1 MKNTRRISSTSI
13 PFLTAVPA
21 LFGAM
26 LGILPSG
33 VRADVTIEE
42 QSTFDFS
49 IIKAHANM
57 TELTTSDKQ
66 RRDNSLHC
74 EGFMSL
80 LCGNAQSGEI
90 IRLDRDVEWTL
101 EPKKQEYRETPF
113 MTAAQRQA
121 AMAEAQA
128 ALDKMKQCPAAPQS
142 TAPAPNT
149 SKCQMSAPKFDAK
162 ATDTHAMLL
171 GHDARLTQISM
182 TQSCTNP
189 DTGDSCDLL
198 ISMDSWLTQEQ
209 IAGLEDRQ
217 AFRQA
222 YVRKLGLDDAGAMIQ
237 KQVRQF
243 LAPYAQSL
251 QQLAGKAGD
260 FKGYPLKTAVRIAF
274 GGEHCAAAQKQDN
287 NSAGGEG
294 ASAAQSPAPG
304 LPGLAGGASLGSVAS
319 SLGGKLVGGLFAK
332 KKQEPAPAASPL
344 PPGMIQAAQF
354 TVETTAV
361 TPGPIAPSQFE
372 IPAGWKLSPPP
383 PKTAAKE
390 YTCPKTG

>member
-1 MKNTRRISSTSI
+1 MTQLVSSSVRRSI
-13 PFLTAVPA
+13 AA
-21 LFGAM
+21 LV
-26 LGILPSG
+26 LICSLPPCAP
-33 VRADVTIEE
+33 ADVTVEE
-42 QSTFDFS
+42 QSTFDFT

-66 RRDNSLHC
+66 RRDNAIHC

-90 IRLDRDVEWTL
+90 IRLDREVEWTL

-121 AMAEAQA
+121 ALQEAQA
-128 ALDKMKQCPAAPQS
+128 TLEKMKQCPAAPQS

-149 SKCQMSAPKFDAK
+149 SKCQMSAPKFDANQ
-162 ATDTHAMLL
+162 TDSHALLL

-189 DTGDSCDLL
+189 DTGDSCDLV
-198 ISMDSWLTQEQ
+198 ISMDSWLTQDQ
-209 IAGLEDRQ
+209 IAGLEDRR
-217 AFRQA
+217 AFQQA
-222 YVRKLGLDDAGAMIQ
+222 YVRKLGLEEAGVMVQ
-237 KQVRQF
+237 RQVRQF
-243 LAPYAQSL
+243 LAPYAESL
-251 QQLAGKAGD
+251 HELAGKAGD

-274 GGEHCAAAQKQDN
+274 GGEHCAAAQKQQN
-287 NSAGGEG
+287 AAGGADG
-294 ASAAQSPAPG
+294 ASAAQSPPSGVPG
-304 LPGLAGGASLGSVAS
+304 VAGGTSLGSVAS

-332 KKQEPAPAASPL
+332 KKQDSAPSASPL
-344 PPGMIQAAQF
+344 PPGMVQAAQF
-354 TVETTAV
+354 TVETTAI
-361 TPGPIAPSQFE
+361 TPGPIAPSQFD

-383 PKTAAKE
+383 PKAAAKE